1 LGSFCADA
9 IITCDT
15 GTCNQAVQSAHSTP
29 FTMRVRSPNRFF
41 PLAVGAPRVLL
52 GWGFRAQETHKRMKD
67 KAAHACHAL
76 RRAGVADELQ
86 RAGERTAE
94 STCRWCSASST
105 DRSVELA
112 RAPLPDAVDCRGNG
126 R

>member
-1 LGSFCADA
+1 
-9 IITCDT
+9 
-15 GTCNQAVQSAHSTP
+15 
-29 FTMRVRSPNRFF
+29 
-41 PLAVGAPRVLL
+41 
-52 GWGFRAQETHKRMKD
+52 MKD

-76 RRAGVADELQ
+76 RRAGVADEMQ

-112 RAPLPDAVDCRGNG
+112 RAPLPRPRSTVEETDADPLPGAPVALPPTFAFSACQASTRRGVIGGVCVSAQRSNCRRASAVTAQRVNCV
-126 R
+126 RA

>member
-1 LGSFCADA
+1 MDQRIESFLTDVLALAGEDPEAIREGVRVALADCEE
-9 IITCDT
+9 I
-15 GTCNQAVQSAHSTP
+15 
-29 FTMRVRSPNRFF
+29 
-41 PLAVGAPRVLL
+41 
-52 GWGFRAQETHKRMKD
+52 FRAQETHKRMKD

-76 RRAGVADELQ
+76 RRAGVADEMQ